1 MTQVACGW
9 HHTILVSDS
18 NKLFT
23 FGWSKYIQLGHGD
36 FQDHLIPHQVKALQK
51 TEVQSVSTFRD
62 VLLYLSPESQ
72 NVQGFFCAKK
82 FLIVGWSSAL
92 ITSFC
97 CIILGVCTVGKEIY
111 VLTLKAYVLSD
122 LDHICTDIQGLV
134 PYYGIGQWGL
144 NCFAICYAG
153 TILDIL
159 IPKSKF
165 QILQFQNQNS
175 QISFSCRW
183 F

>member
-82 FLIVGWSSAL
+82 FLIVG
-92 ITSFC
+92 
-97 CIILGVCTVGKEIY
+97 
-111 VLTLKAYVLSD
+111 
-122 LDHICTDIQGLV
+122 
-134 PYYGIGQWGL
+134 
-144 NCFAICYAG
+144 
-153 TILDIL
+153 
-159 IPKSKF
+159 
-165 QILQFQNQNS
+165 
-175 QISFSCRW
+175 
-183 F
+183 